1 MWLSGVRGSLIGA
14 ALGLRDAMS
23 TGRRSTSRTRAERP
37 RGGARG
43 AMTLMIGTLASR
55 VTGLL
60 RQSLLVQLFDRNVTD
75 AFNVALRVPN
85 LFRELLAEGALT
97 NAFVPIYK
105 GLAPEE
111 ARRLVSALLSLLLFV
126 NAFLVLLMVWAAP
139 WLVTRLLVAPDTPL
153 DVPLIIT
160 LTRIVFPVLAAL
172 SFSALAMGVLNAEE
186 RFFAPAWA
194 PVLLNVVTVALML
207 AFPGQARMLA
217 VAFVAGGA
225 AQLAF
230 QLPAL
235 ARAGL
240 LPRLGVWWHPQ
251 LVGVLVLMVPFTF
264 STSARQFLNVVSS
277 RLLSTLEEGSVTAF
291 SNADLFLSLALGL
304 FSISPALAFYS
315 RLAAQTGD
323 QGAFRRTLLEGLR
336 LIAFLTVPAGLLL
349 TVWARPVVVSVLDW
363 TPVLGGSG
371 MEGELVTFSAA
382 ALWPLGLAV
391 FPIGLTNLLLRTFY
405 ARRRVRTPVVLSVG
419 FLGLHALL
427 YALLAPRYGLVG
439 LSAATAVVGW
449 LQMSVLLALVWR
461 RERFDL
467 GGFVRGCLK
476 VWLAAGLSVGL
487 VWVLVGGLPLP
498 GGWTGA
504 AVEVLL
510 AGMGVGAL
518 YLAFCVRLRV
528 PEVARLR
535 R

>member
-1 MWLSGVRGSLIGA
+1 MQSKHQRRLA
-14 ALGLRDAMS
+14 
-23 TGRRSTSRTRAERP
+23 GRLERP

-43 AMTLMIGTLASR
+43 AVTLMIGTLASR

-60 RQSLLVQLFDRNVTD
+60 KQSLLVQLFDRSVTD

-97 NAFVPIYK
+97 NAFVPVYK
-105 GLAPEE
+105 GLGAAE
-111 ARRLVSALLSLLLFV
+111 ARRLSGALLSLLLFV
-126 NAFLVLLMVWAAP
+126 NALLVLLAVWAAP

-194 PVLLNVVTVALML
+194 PVVLNVVTVALML
-207 AFPGQARMLA
+207 AFPGQAVMLA
-217 VAFVAGGA
+217 VAFVVGGA
-225 AQLAF
+225 AQLLF

-251 LVGVLVLMVPFTF
+251 LLGVLTLMVPFTF

-277 RLLSTLEEGSVTAF
+277 RLLSTLPEGSVTAF

-315 RLAAQTGD
+315 RLSGQTGD
-323 QGAFRRTLLEGLR
+323 PEAFRATLGEGLG
-336 LIAFLTVPAGLLL
+336 LIALLTAPAGVFLS
-349 TVWARPVVVSVLDW
+349 VWATPVVVSVLDW

-371 MEGELVTFSAA
+371 MGDTLVHFSAA

-391 FPIGLTNLLLRTFY
+391 FPVGLNNLLLRTLY
-405 ARRRVRTPVVLSVG
+405 ARRRVRTPVALSVA

-439 LSAATAVVGW
+439 LSAATAAVGW
-449 LQMSVLLALVWR
+449 LQLGVLLALVWR

-467 GGFVRGCLK
+467 RRLWRSSLK
-476 VWLAAGLSVGL
+476 VWLAAALSALL
-487 VWVLVGGLPLP
+487 VRTLLEPLALP
-498 GGWTGA
+498 GGWVGA
-504 AVEVLL
+504 ALEVVL
-510 AGMGVGAL
+510 AGVGVLAL
-518 YLAFCVRLRV
+518 YAALCVRLRV
-528 PEVARLR
+528 PEAARFASAKTPPATPR
-535 R
+535 RR